1 MERLDIYR
9 GRAVGDTVWGISFA
23 TQKAKK
29 FVISEIV
36 KDDDENITFYDAQR
50 NCYKFYQCFSSRME
64 LYNFIFDE

>member
-1 MERLDIYR
+1 MERLDIYM

-36 KDDDENITFYDAQR
+36 KDDDENIIFYDAQR
-50 NCYKFYQCFSSRME
+50 NCYKYHQCFLSRKE
-64 LYNFIFDE
+64 LYNYIFNE